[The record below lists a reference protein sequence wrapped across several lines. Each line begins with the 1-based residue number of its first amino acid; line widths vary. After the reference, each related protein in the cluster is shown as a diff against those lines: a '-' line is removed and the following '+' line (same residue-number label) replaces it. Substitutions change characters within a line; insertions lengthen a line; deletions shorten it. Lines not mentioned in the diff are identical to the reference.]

1 MKRYFLFFFI
11 LTSFLSF
18 KGYSQISNKEVRAK
32 INIEEIEGNVKITGV
47 AENLTEIVQSMS
59 YKLSVIKKNKNN
71 NNQSNN
77 AQEGLFTLDPNET
90 KNLSTTQVNVGKE
103 DEVIVLLLFYD
114 SDKKLVG
121 KDRIVIGEEEK
132 KKDEVK
138 IPVDGFELSGIISD
152 DTKTKVGK
160 DFYDFYYYSYNDKKI
175 NSKKIVTVSEELS
188 FARNTKIIISIENN
202 TVYEFLAKP
211 DEEFLI
217 MVAEDSVY
225 ATYVY
230 LKNLEKQSEQITQY

>member
-1 MKRYFLFFFI
+1 MHKYFQYGFFI
-11 LTSFLSF
+11 LLLSTSIS
-18 KGYSQISNKEVRAK
+18 YSQISNTEVKAK
-32 INIEEIEGNVKITGV
+32 ISLEEIEGNIKITGT
-47 AENLTEIVQSMS
+47 AENLTDIVQSLS
-59 YKLSVIKKNKNN
+59 YKLSVIKKNKKS

-77 AQEGLFTLDPNET
+77 AQEGLFNLEPSET
-90 KNLSTTQVNVGKE
+90 KNLSTTQVNLTKD

-121 KDRIVIGEEEK
+121 KDRIVIGDEK
-132 KKDEVK
+132 KKDEGM

-160 DFYDFYYYSYNDKKI
+160 DFYDFYYYAYNDKKI

-188 FARNTKIIISIENN
+188 FARNTKIIISIDNN
-202 TVYEFLAKP
+202 VIYEFLARP
-211 DEEFLI
+211 DEEFLTL
-217 MVAEDSVY
+217 VAEDSVN

-230 LKNLEKQSEQITQY
+230 LKNLEKQSQYITQY

>member
-1 MKRYFLFFFI
+1 MQRYFLHIFI
-11 LTSFLSF
+11 VMLFSS

-32 INIEEIEGNVKITGV
+32 IAIEEIEGSIKITGV
-47 AENLTEIVQSMS
+47 AENLTEIVQSLS
-59 YKLSVIKKNKNN
+59 YKLSVIKKNKIS

-77 AQEGLFTLDPNET
+77 AQEGLFTLEPNEN
-90 KNLSTTQVNVGKE
+90 KNLSTTQVNIGKE

-121 KDRIVIGEEEK
+121 KDRIVFGEEAK
-132 KKDEVK
+132 KKDEGVV
-138 IPVDGFELSGIISD
+138 PADGFELSGIISD

-160 DFYDFYYYSYNDKKI
+160 DFYDFYYYIYNDKKI

-188 FARNTKIIISIENN
+188 FARNTKIIISIDNN

-211 DEEFLI
+211 DEEFLT

-230 LKNLEKQSEQITQY
+230 LRNLEKQNEQITQY